1 MDAKEFLDFFKDE
14 MVAEEVKIFTLKG
27 EEYSGSINRFQNFEK
42 LASELGL
49 HPLQILWV
57 YASKH
62 KDSIATFIKDK
73 KVYSNEDIIGR
84 FQDMRNYLA
93 LGAGMVK
100 KYRQLPKEHE
110 WYLEPFGK
118 IR

>member
-1 MDAKEFLDFFKDE
+1 MDAKEFLDFFQND
-14 MVAEEVKIFTLKG
+14 MVGKEIQIFTLKG

-42 LASELGL
+42 LADELGL
-49 HPLQILWV
+49 HPLEILWV

-73 KVYSNEDIIGR
+73 KVHSNEDIIGR
-84 FQDMRNYLA
+84 FQDLRNYLA

-100 KYRQLPKEHE
+100 KYRELPKEHR
-110 WYLEPFGK
+110 WYLEKFEVK
-118 IR
+118 